1 MYPISLGDNLKI
13 SNVIVTV
20 VSTYYHSLWILY
32 RMSLVLLNK
41 CGVSLSV
48 SWVSTVLFMT
58 LHTLMKCT
66 VIVVAVKNTDKSG
79 NSSNSSTTSSDTSTS
94 LLSGRSIFTYES
106 SSFASTSM
114 IIELL
119 DVTVH
124 VFDNMQEW
132 KKDDIIQWSYMV
144 LVEDLSKDDVL
155 SHFQFQKLIYK
166 KWLTSSLASNLPL
179 S

>member
-41 CGVSLSV
+41 CSVSLSV

-94 LLSGRSIFTYES
+94 LLSGSSIFTYES
-106 SSFASTSM
+106 SSITGPWSIKNTVYTTPETGGNIWTYNAFVHPEFDSAGFH
-114 IIELL
+114 LL
-119 DVTVH
+119 SYNVNSLNTNDLFTNA
-124 VFDNMQEW
+124 DNYRPKFIW
-132 KKDDIIQWSYMV
+132 FKY
-144 LVEDLSKDDVL
+144 
-155 SHFQFQKLIYK
+155 
-166 KWLTSSLASNLPL
+166 
-179 S
+179 